1 MGGFTP
7 GARRKAFASKSRRRR
22 SDWDR
27 SAQHCGAP
35 DAPLARVH
43 LSFLQGQLTH
53 GFTPHQQPISQ
64 LILNKLFT
72 IDLKRLTFP
81 LFDTLATLSPSRA
94 AFSGSGLGLTQWPSR
109 PDFPLPPTRTGAG
122 RSPRA
127 RPNGVELASGALW
140 LRRNIRGTPAGV
152 GEGEPPLLSAPL
164 TTPCSSRSKTVR
176 SARPGASAPAP
187 RGNALRVS
195 ARCVRRR
202 RAIPLSS
209 AIQTR
214 LSADSWASVRVRVRA
229 SAERARSV
237 HSRRIGNGK
246 KVP

>member
-1 MGGFTP
+1 GCSDSSNGNASRSSASTWPRARRNGRSPVSARAARSWSTNVSSRSRKMATWSLSRRGPARIRKPRAIALLPANAGTTRQWPMGGFTP

-94 AFSGSGLGLTQWPSR
+94 AGSGSGLGLTQ
-109 PDFPLPPTRTGAG
+109 
-122 RSPRA
+122 
-127 RPNGVELASGALW
+127 
-140 LRRNIRGTPAGV
+140 
-152 GEGEPPLLSAPL
+152 
-164 TTPCSSRSKTVR
+164 
-176 SARPGASAPAP
+176 
-187 RGNALRVS
+187 
-195 ARCVRRR
+195 
-202 RAIPLSS
+202 
-209 AIQTR
+209 
-214 LSADSWASVRVRVRA
+214 
-229 SAERARSV
+229 
-237 HSRRIGNGK
+237 
-246 KVP
+246 